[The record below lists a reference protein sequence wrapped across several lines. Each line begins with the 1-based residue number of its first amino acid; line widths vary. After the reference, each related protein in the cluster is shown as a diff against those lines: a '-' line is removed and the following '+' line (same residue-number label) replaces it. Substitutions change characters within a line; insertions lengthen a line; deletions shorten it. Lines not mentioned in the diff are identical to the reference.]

1 MPFTKQHSQPHTRIE
16 IRNKC
21 KVLMGQYV
29 DIGGRI
35 FCSRPNPSWLSE
47 VPLLLIYF
55 SDEECDDKNS
65 SPKIYTKTAN
75 LIFEIL
81 QRQENDVD
89 DYLDS
94 RAFEIEHAMEIE
106 KCLGIGCV
114 QDVTQRRSIPTTI
127 SSEGS
132 ENTASLKVHFEV
144 EYLFEPFS
152 NVTPG
157 EFLTFGNKIETV
169 GGAVSEDDV
178 TIRSE

>member
-1 MPFTKQHSQPHTRIE
+1 MPFTKQHSQPHSRIE
-16 IRNKC
+16 IRYKC
-21 KVLMGQYV
+21 KALMMQYV
-29 DIGGRI
+29 DIGERV
-35 FCSRPNPSWLSE
+35 FCSRPNPAWLSQ

-55 SDEECDDKNS
+55 SDEESEDKDS

-94 RAFEIEHAMEIE
+94 RAFEVEHAMEIE
-106 KCLGIGCV
+106 KCLGIECV
-114 QDVTQRRSIPTTI
+114 QDVIQRRSIPTTI
-127 SSEGS
+127 SSEGD

-152 NVTPG
+152 NITLD
-157 EFLTFGNKIETV
+157 EFLTFSNKIKTIE
-169 GGAVSEDDV
+169 GAISEDDV